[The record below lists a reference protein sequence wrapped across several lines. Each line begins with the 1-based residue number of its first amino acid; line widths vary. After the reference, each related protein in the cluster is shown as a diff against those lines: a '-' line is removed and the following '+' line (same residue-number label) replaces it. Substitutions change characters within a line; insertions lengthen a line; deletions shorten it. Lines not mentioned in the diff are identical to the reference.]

1 VRVVERRVMPPLG
14 HFSLIRF
21 ERAEAGAMQP
31 VDAAAAAAKGHA
43 GPALLAEPGLARGPS
58 P

>member
-1 VRVVERRVMPPLG
+1 VVERRVMPPLG

-21 ERAEAGAMQP
+21 ERAAVVVAVAQQAGA
-31 VDAAAAAAKGHA
+31 VAAKGHA
-43 GPALLAEPGLARGPS
+43 GPSLVPEPGLVRGPS